1 MNLKFAGRLAQ
12 IRPPATI
19 AVNQKALELRAA
31 GREIIS
37 LAFGEPDFDT
47 PPHICEAAKQ
57 AIDAGE
63 TRYPPIAGT
72 RELNAAIRL
81 KLRRDNQLDYSS
93 EQVVVTCG
101 AKQAIFNLLL
111 ALLNENDEVI
121 IPAPYWV
128 SYPDMVKLAGGQPVI
143 LNTYESTDF
152 KVTPRQLESAVNE
165 NTRLIIL
172 NSPSNPT
179 GQVYS
184 AQEYRALG
192 KVLAEHPRLLIACD
206 DIYEHIYWGEAP
218 FRTLLNACPE
228 LSERVV
234 VVNGVSK
241 AYAMTGWRV
250 GFAAGPEELIATM
263 RVIQG
268 QSTSGACSI
277 AQAAAAAALSG
288 PQDCVRD
295 MRTAFKLR
303 HDYLVVAL
311 NELPGVSCPAAQGA
325 FYALPS
331 FAQVIDSHPDLR
343 DDVDLAGWLLEH
355 AGVGLVP
362 GTAFGAPGH
371 LRLSFAASL
380 EVLETSIERIGRA
393 LGAVS

>member
-1 MNLKFAGRLAQ
+1 MNVKFAGRLAQ

-19 AVNQKALELRAA
+19 AVNQKASELRAA
-31 GREIIS
+31 GREVIS

-81 KLRRDNQLDYSS
+81 KLRRDNQLDYNA
-93 EQVVVTCG
+93 EQLVVTCG

-111 ALLNENDEVI
+111 SLLNEDEEVI
-121 IPAPYWV
+121 VPAPYWV

-143 LNTYESTDF
+143 LNTAESTDF
-152 KVTPRQLESAVNE
+152 KVTPRQLESAVND

-206 DIYEHIYWGEAP
+206 DIYEHIYWGDTP

-228 LSERVV
+228 LSERAVV
-234 VVNGVSK
+234 INGVSK

-250 GFAAGPEELIATM
+250 GYAAGPESLIATM
-263 RVIQG
+263 RKVQG

-277 AQAAAAAALSG
+277 SQAAAAAALSG
-288 PQDCVRD
+288 PQDCVWE
-295 MRTAFKLR
+295 MRAAFKQR
-303 HDYLVVAL
+303 HDYLIAAL
-311 NELPGVSCPAAQGA
+311 NDLPGVSCPEAQGA

-331 FAQVIDSHPDLR
+331 FAEVIESIPEIK
-343 DDVDLAGWLLEH
+343 DDVELASWLLEE

-362 GTAFGAPGH
+362 GSAFGAPGH

-380 EVLETSIERIGRA
+380 EVLETSIKRIGRA
-393 LGAVS
+393 IGAHS